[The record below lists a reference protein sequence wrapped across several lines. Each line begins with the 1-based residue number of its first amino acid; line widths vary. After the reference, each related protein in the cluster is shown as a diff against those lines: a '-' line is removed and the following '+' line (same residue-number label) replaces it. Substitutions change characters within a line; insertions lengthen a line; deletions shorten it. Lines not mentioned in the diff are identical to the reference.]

1 MVMVSRF
8 SRVRPGHAKAWL
20 LSPLL
25 VGALAAHAQAPCIG
39 SMQFPNATLPT
50 PILAGQTCTYT
61 IPANEYPYSYT
72 GSITV
77 PSVNV
82 PGTTTYIAS
91 PSTPGEN
98 YFELSA
104 FSAMRSPQFSLTSF
118 PVFQA
123 DGGSPRSLIGQYS
136 FQLSGKTNAGGQA
149 ESGIV
154 AAAGSFTADG
164 KGNITAG
171 VIDINSPA
179 GIVAGEAI
187 TGTYQINAFGVGEVS
202 LHTSQGTLQL
212 TVASAPLNASV
223 TQYEEGEGN
232 FMFHVSFPVVSGGTI
247 ATTAGGLASASGTF
261 VQALI
266 PAIAAEDYDPYGFQ
280 LPGAQLTQ
288 PTTLNANFFAS
299 LAGQQSG
306 GTSLGGAA
314 RFQFATVGTV
324 TADVTIAANGT
335 LVGLPG
341 WTGTYTPFDATT
353 GRSVLTLTDPAQ
365 PNVPPQVF
373 TAYETNQGGTLYLV
387 STAPG
392 QVVGLLSGRADQ
404 Q

>member
-8 SRVRPGHAKAWL
+8 FQVRPGLSRVWL

-39 SMQFPNATLPT
+39 SMQFPNATLPI

-61 IPANEYPYSYT
+61 IPANQYPFLYSGY
-72 GSITV
+72 ITV
-77 PSVNV
+77 PSVNI
-82 PGTTTYIAS
+82 PGTTTYTAS
-91 PSTPGEN
+91 PSMPGEN
-98 YFELSA
+98 YFELTTENEDSGG
-104 FSAMRSPQFSLTSF
+104 PYYNLTSF

-136 FQLSGKTNAGGQA
+136 FQLSGKTNAGGVA
-149 ESGIV
+149 TPGIV

-171 VIDINSPA
+171 IVDLNSPA
-179 GIVAGEAI
+179 GIVAGEAV
-187 TGTYQINAFGVGEVS
+187 TGTYRINAYGIGEMS
-202 LHTSQGTLQL
+202 LVTSQGTLQL
-212 TVASAPLNASV
+212 TVASALLNASV
-223 TQYEEGEGN
+223 TEFEEGEPS
-232 FMFHVSFPVVSGGTI
+232 FMFHVSFPVVSGGSIT
-247 ATTAGGLASASGTF
+247 TTAGGLASASGTF

-266 PAIAAEDYDPYGFQ
+266 PAIAGEPYGYQ
-280 LPGAQLTQ
+280 IPNAQLTQ

-314 RFQFATVGTV
+314 RFQFATAGTV

-335 LVGLPG
+335 LVDLPG

-392 QVVGLLSGRADQ
+392 QVVGSLSGRADQ